1 MIASPSSP
9 SFSEHHH
16 HHQALVRPNDRAVTN
31 TATFALY
38 TLLVYIFGIVT
49 STFLLDGH
57 PGSWEQALVAVASQQ
72 GGSRSKILEI
82 ILYWIEK
89 LLEGNAI
96 PLS

>member
-9 SFSEHHH
+9 SFSEH